1 MESMKQPIIDMKR
14 IGYSNVSL
22 IVNGSDSILT
32 QLTALGT
39 EISLE
44 EFDYSGDSATLN
56 LFSPSSG
63 VNIYLIKVEPLMVS
77 SPVVGVSPKE
87 FNVYPNPAVR
97 EVFVDVDKPIRV
109 AIYNTSGMLV
119 KSKLIESKH
128 DPIMINDLV
137 PGMYIIRSQMTN
149 DFSKKLIITK

>member
-1 MESMKQPIIDMKR
+1 MQE
-14 IGYSNVSL
+14 YEY
-22 IVNGSDSILT
+22 T
-32 QLTALGT
+32 
-39 EISLE
+39 
-44 EFDYSGDSATLN
+44 GDAATLN

-63 VNIYLIKVEPLMVS
+63 VNIYLIVVEPLTVS
-77 SPVVGVSPKE
+77 SPVVGVSPRD

-97 EVFVDVDKPIRV
+97 EVFVDVDKPVRV

-119 KSKLIESKH
+119 KSKLVESKH
-128 DPIMINDLV
+128 DPIMVNDLV